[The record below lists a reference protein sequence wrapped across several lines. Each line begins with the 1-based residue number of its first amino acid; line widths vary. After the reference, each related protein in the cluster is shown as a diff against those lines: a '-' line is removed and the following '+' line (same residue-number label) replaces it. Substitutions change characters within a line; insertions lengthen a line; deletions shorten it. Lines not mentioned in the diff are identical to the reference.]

1 MFLVEIEAG
10 REALYKSVSA
20 LAEAIHR
27 GEVGPRSRIFHRASS
42 SWISITLHPEYKKA
56 AASRDSQPLPPLAR
70 TQWTFFGAEVKGREI
85 GETPATKR
93 EAKQPTG
100 KTKEDRGG
108 QSRPGLRGLLARAF
122 RSRTPTPRTSEASGA

>member
-10 REALYKSVSA
+10 REALYKSVDA
-20 LAEAIHR
+20 LAEAVHR

-56 AASRDSQPLPPLAR
+56 AAARDSQPLPPLAR

-85 GETPATKR
+85 VETPATKR
-93 EAKQPTG
+93 EAKQPAG
-100 KTKEDRGG
+100 KTKE
-108 QSRPGLRGLLARAF
+108 SRPGLRGLLARAF
-122 RSRTPTPRTSEASGA
+122 RSRIPTPRTSETSRA